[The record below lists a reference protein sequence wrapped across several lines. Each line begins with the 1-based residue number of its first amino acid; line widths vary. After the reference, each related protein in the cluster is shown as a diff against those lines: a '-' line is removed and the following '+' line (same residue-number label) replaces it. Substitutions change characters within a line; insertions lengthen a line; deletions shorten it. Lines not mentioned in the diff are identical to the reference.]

1 MPTEAQRRAVA
12 KCKRERTRGNS
23 LTFYPAERDLLEWLE
38 SQPNQSG
45 YLKALIRQDMDRARK
60 G

>member
-12 KCKRERTRGNS
+12 KYKRERTRGKS

-45 YLKALIRQDMDRARK
+45 YFKALIRQDMDRGRRE
-60 G
+60 